1 MILANEVSRL
11 NALKIWYRWPNL
23 KLLFFRN
30 ENTVICPHCF
40 FPLSQAGKRSLG
52 RALGWMDQY
61 LEDAIDKVN
70 KAISL
75 IWQQFPFFKRL
86 SEVENHNEI

>member
-1 MILANEVSRL
+1 MTSPQITVFSERKWRYLSS
-11 NALKIWYRWPNL
+11 
-23 KLLFFRN
+23 LLFS
-30 ENTVICPHCF
+30 
-40 FPLSQAGKRSLG
+40 LSQAGKRSLG

-75 IWQQFPFFKRL
+75 IWQHFPFFKRL
-86 SEVENHNEI
+86 SEVDNRNEV